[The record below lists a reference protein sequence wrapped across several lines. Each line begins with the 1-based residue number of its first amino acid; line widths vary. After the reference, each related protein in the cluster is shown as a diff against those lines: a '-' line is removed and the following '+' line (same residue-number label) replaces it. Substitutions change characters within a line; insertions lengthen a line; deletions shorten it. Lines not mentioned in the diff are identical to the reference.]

1 MKTNIVLYGF
11 MGAGKSTVGEQLAK
25 TYGMKLMDTDRLLE
39 SQEGAP
45 VEEIFRVRGE
55 NYFRG
60 IERDVVKALAQ
71 RDGLVIATGGGVPL
85 DRSNVDQLA
94 EKGVG
99 IYLRAVARTL
109 AKRLE
114 GSTGRPLLAGGS
126 DMARIEMMLRTRAQA
141 YSRIPHTIDTDRL
154 TVADISRKVWQLFD
168 EIRSKEPGGRRVR
181 V

>member
-25 TYGMKLMDTDRLLE
+25 TYELKLMDTDRILE
-39 SQEGAP
+39 SQEGVA
-45 VEEIFRVRGE
+45 VEEIFRVKGE

-60 IERDVVKALAQ
+60 IERDVVRALAQ
-71 RDGLVIATGGGVPL
+71 RDGLIIATGGGVPL

-94 EKGVG
+94 EKGLG
-99 IYLRAVARTL
+99 IYLRANARTL

-114 GSTGRPLLAGGS
+114 GSTGRPLLVGGS
-126 DMARIEMMLRTRAQA
+126 EFTRIEMMLRTRTQA
-141 YSRIPHTIDTDRL
+141 YARIPNTIDTDRL
-154 TVADISRKVWQLFD
+154 TVPEISRKVWQLFD
-168 EIRSKEPGGRRVR
+168 EVRTKGPGRHVR